1 MPILALAD
9 GSCGLWRRRSLIII
23 TGRTAAAGRRRSPMP
38 MDTPTDAWPHAAAP
52 ENCVAAADL
61 MADTERY
68 GKTYQLLAIR
78 DGKIILE
85 LCGEGKTPDSTS
97 VSWSM

>member
-1 MPILALAD
+1 MALA
-9 GSCGLWRRRSLIII
+9 SCVRPVVLLPALVAWSLPRI
-23 TGRTAAAGRRRSPMP
+23 TGRSPASMP
-38 MDTPTDAWPHAAAP
+38 MDTPTDAWPHAAAA
-52 ENCVAAADL
+52 ENCAAAADL

-68 GKTYQLLAIR
+68 GETYQLLAIR